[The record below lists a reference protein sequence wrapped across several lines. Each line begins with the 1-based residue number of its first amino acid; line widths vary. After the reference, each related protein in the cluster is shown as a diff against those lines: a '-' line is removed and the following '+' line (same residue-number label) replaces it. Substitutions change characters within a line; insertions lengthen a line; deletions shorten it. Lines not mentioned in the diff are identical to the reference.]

1 MSRSFPPLCCFLRC
15 DGRCVGEIE
24 REKYPKCVV
33 SKLPETDS
41 CKYSEQSTCDAD
53 ALCTW
58 CKCAAVPSSCYLITD
73 AKKLPPSV
81 FACDKL

>member
-1 MSRSFPPLCCFLRC
+1 MNDQEMEKFPACF
-15 DGRCVGEIE
+15 
-24 REKYPKCVV
+24 REQQPADACQ
-33 SKLPETDS
+33 
-41 CKYSEQSTCDAD
+41 YSDQTSCDAD

-58 CKCAAVPSSCYLITD
+58 CKCAAVPSACYTVVN